1 MINGSFLNFLKSKG
15 LINGKKQI
23 IFESQLLSNKERG
36 ILPVKKNHTQRKV
49 KIAGNFYLD
58 EKSSSALPQWL
69 TEDEFDEEEE
79 ITGWA
84 DWGNSMILQDE
95 GGSEKGSGAGSDYEP
110 LDYDF

>member
-23 IFESQLLSNKERG
+23 IFESQLRSNKERR
-36 ILPVKKNHTQRKV
+36 ILPVKNNHTQKKV
-49 KIAGNFYLD
+49 KTPGNFYLD
-58 EKSSSALPQWL
+58 KKSSRALPQWL

-79 ITGWA
+79 MTGWA

-95 GGSEKGSGAGSDYEP
+95 GGSEKGSGTGSDYEP
-110 LDYDF
+110 LDDDY